1 MADMEDETIE
11 VVRNKF
17 VFVVDGDVGMIV
29 LVNPN
34 GEQLKQVNCLRNNP
48 EIVEVEQ
55 GEGDVVVF
63 DFINDGVVNSTMD
76 FPNTPAMA
84 RFIACL
90 RSNPTIL
97 EVEPSNPVRSGWTYD
112 GTDFRPEQQ

>member
-1 MADMEDETIE
+1 MEDETIE
-11 VVRNKF
+11 IVRNKF
-17 VFVVDGDVGMIV
+17 VFVVDGDVGMVV

-34 GEQLKQVNCLRNNP
+34 EEQTKQVNCLRNNP

-55 GEGDVVVF
+55 VGDDVVVF
-63 DFINDGVVNSTMD
+63 NFINDGVVNSTMD
-76 FPNTPAMA
+76 FPNTPDMA

-97 EVEPSNPVRSGWTYD
+97 EVEPSNPVKSGWTYD
-112 GTDFRPEQQ
+112 GTNFSQGQQ